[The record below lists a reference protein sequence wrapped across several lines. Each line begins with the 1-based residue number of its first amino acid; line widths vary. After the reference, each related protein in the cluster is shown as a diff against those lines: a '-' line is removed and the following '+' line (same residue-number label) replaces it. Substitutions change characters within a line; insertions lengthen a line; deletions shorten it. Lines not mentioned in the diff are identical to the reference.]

1 MPISRRSLLNTVA
14 LASAASLTR
23 RGFSFVGEAQDPDRP
38 AVHLL
43 PARNWINDPCA
54 PLFYQG
60 KYHMFHQY
68 NPHAAIWGDMHWA
81 HATSPDMV
89 HWTRQQVAFAPTPGG
104 ADAQGCFT
112 GSALLHEG
120 RPAVIYTGV
129 RTVPREQATLSDGN
143 NNFLESQILATP
155 VDDSLNTWTKRPQP
169 VIPAPPAGMKVTG
182 FRDPTPFRL
191 RDRQYLLVGSGE
203 AGKGGVLLLY
213 RAAQSASGGDDLTR
227 WEYLHPLLEGAWS
240 GKQGTNPVDTGEMW
254 ECPDFFSLGI
264 DGKEDESAPWVLI
277 YSTEGKTLWHSGT
290 LDPATLRFHPEKSGQ
305 LDYGRDGGRDG
316 SQGTFYAP
324 KTQLDAHGN
333 RILWGW
339 LPETRP
345 QADYAR
351 AGWSGMISLPRRMY
365 LNNGDLHMEPAV
377 ETHLLR
383 GPANS
388 TPNRLANTSQE
399 FSCVLQ
405 AANSGI
411 PTPYRLTDAFGPV
424 LEIRSEPKQDP
435 RTILLS
441 ARQDGAPSVEI
452 RIPERLPAQAGFH
465 LFVDHSVMEI
475 FIDSRFCITR
485 RFYNAAGD
493 AAARPYARNPNQPI
507 ATLTLPGPCRI
518 VRPQSFPLK
527 PIGIT

>member
-1 MPISRRSLLNTVA
+1 MPISRRSLLNAVA

-23 RGFSFVGEAQDPDRP
+23 RGFSLVGDEQDPDRP

-54 PLFYQG
+54 PLFYKG

-68 NPHAAIWGDMHWA
+68 NPHAAVWGDMHWA

-89 HWTRQQVAFAPTPGG
+89 HWTRQPVAFAPTPGG

-120 RPAVIYTGV
+120 RPAIIYTGV
-129 RTVPREQATLSDGN
+129 LTVPREQATLADGN
-143 NNFLESQILATP
+143 NIFRESQILALP
-155 VDDSLNTWTKRPQP
+155 VDDSLNTWTKHAQP

-191 RDRQYLLVGSGE
+191 RGRQYLLIGSGE
-203 AGKGGVLLLY
+203 ADKGGMLLLY
-213 RAAQSASGGDDLTR
+213 RAVRSASGEDDLTR
-227 WEYLHPLLEGAWS
+227 WEYLHPLLEGQSS
-240 GKQGTNPVDTGEMW
+240 GEQGTNPVNTGKMW
-254 ECPDFFSLGI
+254 ECPDFFSLGA
-264 DGKEDESAPWVLI
+264 DGKEDESGPWVLI
-277 YSTEGKTLWHSGT
+277 YSTRGKTPWHSGT
-290 LDPATLRFHPEKSGQ
+290 LDPETLRFHPKKSGQ
-305 LDYGRDGGRDG
+305 LDYGGDGNP
-316 SQGTFYAP
+316 GTFYAP

-345 QADYAR
+345 QADYVR

-365 LNNGDLHMEPAV
+365 LNNGDLHMEPAAA
-377 ETHLLR
+377 TQFLR
-383 GPANS
+383 GAANS
-388 TPNRLANTSQE
+388 TANRLGNSCQE

-405 AANSGI
+405 AADSGA

-424 LEIRSEPKQDP
+424 LEIRSSPSQDP

-441 ARQDGAPSVEI
+441 AMRDGDQAVEI
-452 RIPERLPAQAGFH
+452 KIPERLPAQAGLH
-465 LFVDHSVMEI
+465 LFVDHSVLEI

-485 RFYNAAGD
+485 RFYNATGL
-493 AAARPYARNPNQPI
+493 PYARNPNQPI

-518 VRPQSFPLK
+518 VRAQSFSLK
-527 PIGIT
+527 PIRIT